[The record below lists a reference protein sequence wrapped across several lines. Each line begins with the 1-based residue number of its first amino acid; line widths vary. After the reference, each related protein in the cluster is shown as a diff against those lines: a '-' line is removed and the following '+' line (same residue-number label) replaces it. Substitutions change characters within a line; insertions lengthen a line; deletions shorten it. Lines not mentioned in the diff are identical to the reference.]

1 MEVITCADLTLGYGQ
16 KKVLEGLHCEIS
28 TGTIAV
34 IVGGNGVGKS
44 TLLAAIAGDITPLN
58 GEISIDG
65 RSIRSISPLE
75 LSRIRAMAVQSHHY
89 WMSFSAREILWLGH
103 DNVGQERFDYLVK
116 KLSLASFLDQSI
128 TTLSGGQLQRIEIA
142 RSLMRE
148 VPLVLLDEPFASQ
161 DLAST
166 EAIAELLIAERSLGR
181 TIVLVAHKSASEL
194 QWCDQV
200 IDLGSR

>member
-1 MEVITCADLTLGYGQ
+1 MIICRDLTLGYGD
-16 KKVLEGLHCEIS
+16 KKVLEGLNCEIS

-44 TLLAAIAGDITPLN
+44 TLLAAIAGDIAPLS
-58 GEISIDG
+58 GDITLDGCSINQLS
-65 RSIRSISPLE
+65 RQE
-75 LSRIRAMAVQSHHY
+75 LSLLRSMAVQSHQY
-89 WMSFSAREILWLGH
+89 WMAFSAREILHLGH
-103 DNVGQERFDYLVK
+103 DNVAQERIDYLVEG
-116 KLSLASFLDQSI
+116 LSLSAFVDQSI

-161 DLAST
+161 DLPST
-166 EAIAELLIAERSLGR
+166 EAISLLLMAERAQGR
-181 TIVLVAHKSASEL
+181 TVVLVAHKSADDL

>member
-1 MEVITCADLTLGYGQ
+1 MIICRDLTLGYRD
-16 KKVLEGLHCEIS
+16 KKVLEGLNCEIS
-28 TGTIAV
+28 TGSIAV

-44 TLLAAIAGDITPLN
+44 TLLAAIAGDIALLSGDITL
-58 GEISIDG
+58 DG
-65 RSIRSISPLE
+65 RSIDQ
-75 LSRIRAMAVQSHHY
+75 LSRQQLSLLRSMAVQSHQY
-89 WMSFSAREILWLGH
+89 WMAFSAREILLLGH
-103 DNVGQERFDYLVK
+103 DDVPQERIDYLVE
-116 KLSLASFLDQSI
+116 KLSLSAFLDQSI

-166 EAIAELLIAERSLGR
+166 EAISRLLIAERSLGR
-181 TIVLVAHKSASEL
+181 TVVLVAHKSAEDL

>member
-1 MEVITCADLTLGYGQ
+1 MIICRDLTLGYGD
-16 KKVLEGLHCEIS
+16 KKVLEALNCDIS
-28 TGTIAV
+28 TGSIAV

-44 TLLAAIAGDITPLN
+44 TLLAAIAGDIAPLS
-58 GEISIDG
+58 GDITLDGCSINQLS
-65 RSIRSISPLE
+65 RQE
-75 LSRIRAMAVQSHHY
+75 LSLLRSMAVQSHQY
-89 WMSFSAREILWLGH
+89 WMAFSAREILHLGH
-103 DNVGQERFDYLVK
+103 DNVAQVRIDYLVE
-116 KLSLASFLDQSI
+116 KLSLSTFLDQSI

-166 EAIAELLIAERSLGR
+166 EAISLLLMAERAQGR
-181 TIVLVAHKSASEL
+181 TVVLVAHKSADDL